1 MISYCTPSFV
11 SKLCFRQGSLESD
24 IFVCSFSLSLSHS
37 MWPTL
42 MRVQRTWEAKR
53 TCGENSTW
61 MVKHHLSTNLSEIFT
76 LSHPA
81 PLSNQLPPPPP
92 NTHTHTV
99 LPCHSFLHNIVV
111 FLERAHMPGGLSL
124 GRLQSFKRP
133 PTQAEQIE
141 HIKAVTSMR

>member
-81 PLSNQLPPPPP
+81 PLSNQLTPPPPP
-92 NTHTHTV
+92 KHTHTHSAPMSQ
-99 LPCHSFLHNIVV
+99 LPAQHSGISGACSH
-111 FLERAHMPGGLSL
+111 AGGLVP
-124 GRLQSFKRP
+124 GEIAELQTTTHP
-133 PTQAEQIE
+133 G
-141 HIKAVTSMR
+141 